1 MRRHRHHSDQGLDI
15 NMTPLIDMI
24 FILLI
29 FFMVTSSFVRESGV
43 EIERPMAAT
52 GTEQTPSI
60 VVGIDA
66 SNRVWIDGQTVDIRN
81 VTSWMENFKAE
92 NTDTAVVI
100 ASDRMARSGLLIEVL
115 DACRSADITN
125 VSVATKN
132 E

>member
-1 MRRHRHHSDQGLDI
+1 
-15 NMTPLIDMI
+15 MTPLIDMI

-43 EIERPMAAT
+43 EIERPVAAT
-52 GTEQTPSI
+52 GSEQTPSI
-60 VVGIDA
+60 VIGIDA

-81 VTSWMENFKAE
+81 VASWMENIKAD
-92 NTDTAVVI
+92 NADTAVVI

-115 DACRSADITN
+115 DACRSAGIAN